1 MKCLECGADLYE
13 GVKKCPYCKTPTEYS
28 TEEKFKD
35 FDFKYTISSPD
46 QLKAIQDSV
55 HEVARQKGTGASKK
69 ESAGKNGILPFKIK
83 RIEKP
88 KEKVAEIPKRNE
100 TINSAEKAREMAK
113 SASQRAAEF
122 IPEGLAR
129 YEIRGLDNVEA
140 KPQKVSEIPDA
151 NSLNEYRRVSKVP
164 EKKISMR
171 TERRRRTHTRANGR
185 KKFSFNI
192 NKNMLIMSGAVVA
205 AALVLVLGIS
215 AIVSGV
221 SKNDDVMSSYT
232 YVKDNGLYM
241 IYKGK
246 ASQISKQ
253 VICDSYLRYAEE
265 EENAV
270 SPERAA
276 KNAGIVKESK
286 DGKLTYFFENFDPET
301 SSGTLKLIRSGKA
314 KKVIEISQAVH
325 NSIVL
330 SKDGGELL
338 YLQTTDKNGDM
349 GVLYYWN
356 KSLDEPFK
364 VATDIDHGTFSF
376 AGDEEWVVFIQNFN
390 RVDMKGD
397 LYVKSL
403 KELKEEKQKVDSEVC
418 RIYGTNPGGAAY
430 LYAKDYDTED
440 KSFDIY
446 AINKKGRTIR
456 LGERTARDPFM
467 QKTKNSIFVYGLA
480 EDGTSNLYSVEINS
494 GKKEKI
500 ASGVNSI
507 LMLSKDEKTVIYD
520 KVYTGKLAD
529 YYAYNKGK
537 QPQMIAHK
545 VVVDYNAVAGKPQM
559 AVDKDTTKILYISE
573 FEAFKGGGTLN
584 LCTYKKGNIVS
595 EEQIAEDVYAVY
607 QAADGKFIVAKD
619 YSTSRKIFDVY
630 LLDGNELSLI
640 KEEVSPEMFE
650 VSKDGNNIYCIT
662 GFGVEGKYGNLEK
675 INLKGEAEP
684 IAEGIF
690 DFELTAENDIL
701 LYNNLDTENGTF
713 DLRLRRSGKRKL
725 GDVDTAINEIV
736 GY

>member
-1 MKCLECGADLYE
+1 MKCLECGADLYD

-55 HEVARQKGTGASKK
+55 HEVARQKGTGAAKK
-69 ESAGKNGILPFKIK
+69 EGANKTGILPFKIK
-83 RIEKP
+83 RIEKTQ
-88 KEKVAEIPKRNE
+88 EKVTEIPKRNE
-100 TINSAEKAREMAK
+100 TLNSAEKAREMAK

-122 IPEGLAR
+122 VPEGLAR
-129 YEIRGLDNVEA
+129 YTIRGIDNADMDAKNRVENND
-140 KPQKVSEIPDA
+140 S
-151 NSLNEYRRVSKVP
+151 NSLNEYRRVAKAP
-164 EKKISMR
+164 EKR
-171 TERRRRTHTRANGR
+171 TARKPERRKGG
-185 KKFSFNI
+185 KKPAFKIDKNI
-192 NKNMLIMSGAVVA
+192 LIMSGAVVA
-205 AALVLVLGIS
+205 TILVVVLGIS
-215 AIVSGV
+215 AIINGF
-221 SKNDDVMSSYT
+221 SKNDEAVSSYT
-232 YVKDNGLYM
+232 YIKDNGLYM
-241 IYKGK
+241 LYKGK
-246 ASQISKQ
+246 ASQISNQ

-265 EENAV
+265 DEMAV
-270 SPERAA
+270 SPDRAA
-276 KNAGIVKESK
+276 KNAMLVKESE
-286 DGKLTYFFENFDPET
+286 DGRLTYFFDNFDPET
-301 SSGTLKLIRSGKA
+301 SSGTLKLVRSGRT
-314 KKVIEISQAVH
+314 KKVVEISQAVH
-325 NSIVL
+325 NSLVL
-330 SKDGGELL
+330 SKDGSELL

-364 VATDIDHGTFSF
+364 IATDIDHGTFGF
-376 AGDEEWVVFIQNFN
+376 AGDEEWVIFIQNFN

-397 LYVKSL
+397 LYAKSL
-403 KELKEEKQKVDSEVC
+403 KELKEEKVKIDTAVC

-430 LYAKDYDTED
+430 LYAKDYDTSD

-467 QKTKNSIFVYGLA
+467 QKKKDSIFVYGLA
-480 EDGTSNLYSVEINS
+480 EDGSSNLYTVEINS

-500 ASGVNSI
+500 ASGVSSI

-529 YYAYNKGK
+529 YYAYSKGK
-537 QPQMIAHK
+537 QPQMIAHN
-545 VVVDYNAVAGKPQM
+545 VVVDYSAVAGKPQM

-584 LCTYKKGNIVS
+584 LCTYKKGKIVS

-650 VSKDGNNIYCIT
+650 VSEDGNNIYCIT
-662 GFGVEGKYGNLEK
+662 GFGVEGKYGSLEK
-675 INLKGEAEP
+675 INFKGEAES
-684 IAEGIF
+684 IADGIF
-690 DFELTAENDIL
+690 DFELTAESDIL
-701 LYNNLDTENGTF
+701 VYKNLDTENGTF
-713 DLRLRRSGKRKL
+713 DLGLRRNGKRKV
-725 GDVDTAINEIV
+725 GDIDTAIDEII

>member
-1 MKCLECGADLYE
+1 MKCLECGADLYD

-35 FDFKYTISSPD
+35 FDFKYTISSPE
-46 QLKAIQDSV
+46 QLKAIKDSV
-55 HEVARQKGTGASKK
+55 HEVARQKGAGVPKK
-69 ESAGKNGILPFKIK
+69 ENANKNGILPFKIK

-88 KEKVAEIPKRNE
+88 REKAMDLPGRSE

-113 SASQRAAEF
+113 SASRRAAEF
-122 IPEGLAR
+122 VPEGLAR
-129 YEIRGLDNVEA
+129 YTIRGLDNTEG
-140 KPQKVSEIPDA
+140 VSQNAGEKADG
-151 NSLNEYRRVSKVP
+151 NSLNEYRRVEKSP
-164 EKKISMR
+164 EKKS
-171 TERRRRTHTRANGR
+171 TKKYERRRIASRR
-185 KKFSFNI
+185 KLSFNI
-192 NKNMLIMSGAVVA
+192 DKNMLIMTGAAVA
-205 AALVLVLGIS
+205 ALLVVVIGIS
-215 AIVSGV
+215 AIVSGL
-221 SKNDDVMSSYT
+221 SKNDDVTASYT

-241 IYKGK
+241 IYNGK

-253 VICDSYLRYAEE
+253 VICDSYLRYADEE
-265 EENAV
+265 ETAV

-276 KNAGIVKESK
+276 KNAGLVRESK
-286 DGKLTYFFENFDPET
+286 DGKLTYFLDNFDPET
-301 SSGTLKLIRSGKA
+301 ASGTLKLVRSGKV

-330 SKDGGELL
+330 SEDGSELL

-356 KSLDEPFK
+356 KAMDEPFK
-364 VATDIDHGTFSF
+364 IATDIDHGTFGF
-376 AGDEEWVVFIQNFN
+376 AGNEEWAVFIQNFN

-403 KELKEEKQKVDSEVC
+403 KELKEEKVKIDTAVC
-418 RIYGTNPGGAAY
+418 KIYGTNPGEAAY
-430 LYAKDYDTED
+430 LYAKDYDTTD

-456 LGERTARDPFM
+456 LGERTGRDPLM
-467 QKTKNSIFVYGLA
+467 QKTKNNIFVYGLA
-480 EDGTSNLYSVEINS
+480 EDGSSNLYSVEINS

-500 ASGVNSI
+500 ASGVSSI

-529 YYAYNKGK
+529 YYAYSKGK
-537 QPQMIAHK
+537 QPQMIAHN

-559 AVDKDTTKILYISE
+559 AVDNDTTKILYISE
-573 FEAFKGGGTLN
+573 FESFKGGGTLN
-584 LCTYKKGNIVS
+584 LCTYKKGKIVS
-595 EEQIAEDVYAVY
+595 EEQLAEDVYAVY
-607 QAADGKFIVAKD
+607 RAADGKFIVAKD

-630 LLDGNELSLI
+630 ILDGNELSLI

-650 VSKDGNNIYCIT
+650 VSKDGKNIYCIT
-662 GFGVEGKYGNLEK
+662 GFGIEGKFGTLEK
-675 INLKGEAEP
+675 INLKGESEVVVD
-684 IAEGIF
+684 GIF
-690 DFELTAENDIL
+690 DFELTSEDDIFI
-701 LYNNLDTENGTF
+701 YKNLDTENGTF
-713 DLRLRRSGKRKL
+713 DLSLRKSGKRKI
-725 GDVDTAINEIV
+725 GDIDTAIDEIV

>member
-55 HEVARQKGTGASKK
+55 HEVARQKGIGASKK

-129 YEIRGLDNVEA
+129 YEIRGLDNVES

-151 NSLNEYRRVSKVP
+151 NSLNEYKRVSKAP
-164 EKKISMR
+164 EKKLSIR
-171 TERRRRTHTRANGR
+171 TERRRRTRTNSR
-185 KKFSFNI
+185 KKLSLNI
-192 NKNMLIMSGAVVA
+192 NKNMLIMSGTVVA

-330 SKDGGELL
+330 SKDGSELL

-364 VATDIDHGTFSF
+364 IATDIDHGTFSF

-418 RIYGTNPGGAAY
+418 RIYGTNPGGVAY

-607 QAADGKFIVAKD
+607 RAADGKFIVAKD

>member
-1 MKCLECGADLYE
+1 MKCMECGADLYD
-13 GVKKCPYCKTPTEYS
+13 GVKKCPYCKTPTEYG

-35 FDFKYTISSPD
+35 FDFKYTISSPE

-55 HEVARQKGTGASKK
+55 HEVARQKGPGSSKK
-69 ESAGKNGILPFKIK
+69 ESTNKNGVLPFKIK
-83 RIEKP
+83 RIERKT
-88 KEKVAEIPKRNE
+88 EKAVEIPRRNE
-100 TINSAEKAREMAK
+100 AIDSAEKARQMAK

-122 IPEGLAR
+122 VPEGLAR
-129 YEIRGLDNVEA
+129 YTIRGIDSVDT
-140 KPQKVSEIPDA
+140 KPQSTIEKVDG
-151 NSLNEYRRVSKVP
+151 NSLDEYKRVAKAP
-164 EKKISMR
+164 EKKVSR
-171 TERRRRTHTRANGR
+171 RPERRRPERRRTTNR
-185 KKFSFNI
+185 KKMSLNI
-192 NKNMLIMSGAVVA
+192 DKNMLIMSGAVVA
-205 AALVLVLGIS
+205 VLLVTILGIS
-215 AIVSGV
+215 AIISGF
-221 SKNDDVMSSYT
+221 SKNDDVVASYT

-246 ASQISKQ
+246 TSQISQQ
-253 VICDSYLRYAEE
+253 VICDSYLRYAEDE
-265 EENAV
+265 ETAV
-270 SPERAA
+270 SPEKAA
-276 KNAGIVKESK
+276 KNAGIVRESK

-301 SSGTLKLIRSGKA
+301 SSGTLKLVRSGKA
-314 KKVIEISQAVH
+314 KKVVEISQAVH
-325 NSIVL
+325 NSLVL
-330 SKDGGELL
+330 SKDGSEIL

-364 VATDIDHGTFSF
+364 IATDIDHGTFGF
-376 AGDEEWVVFIQNFN
+376 AGEEEWVVFIQNFN

-403 KELKEEKQKVDSEVC
+403 KELKEEKVKIDTDVC
-418 RIYGTNPGGAAY
+418 KIYGTNPGQAAY
-430 LYAKDYDTED
+430 IYAKDYDATD

-456 LGERTARDPFM
+456 LGERTNRDPFM

-480 EDGTSNLYSVEINS
+480 EDGGNNLYTVEINS

-500 ASGVNSI
+500 ASGVSSI

-537 QPQMIAHK
+537 QPQMIAHN

-559 AVDKDTTKILYISE
+559 AVDKETTKILYISE
-573 FEAFKGGGTLN
+573 FESFKGGGTLN
-584 LCTYKKGNIVS
+584 LCTYKKGKIVS
-595 EEQIAEDVYAVY
+595 EEQIAEDVYALY

-650 VSKDGNNIYCIT
+650 VSKDGKYIYCIT

-675 INLKGEAEP
+675 INLKGESEAVVD
-684 IAEGIF
+684 GVF
-690 DFELTAENDIL
+690 DFELTTEDDIL
-701 LYNNLDTENGTF
+701 IYKNLDTENGTF
-713 DLRLRRSGKRKL
+713 DLGLRKSGKRKI
-725 GDVDTAINEIV
+725 GDIDTAINEII